1 VRGGG
6 AVTEWL
12 PFAIAIAA
20 SPFPVIPV
28 IVLLFTARPRA
39 ASSSFLGGWA
49 VGVLVPTAVAV
60 ALAEVVEQ
68 ADHPPT
74 WASWTRIVLGAALLV
89 LGVRQWLTRHERD
102 EAPAWMTSLES
113 ADPRRA
119 ARTAF
124 LLSAINPKV
133 LLLAI
138 AGGLAIGTMAYGW
151 FGDVVSV
158 LSFTAV
164 ASVSVAVPVVMFLVA
179 GERMHAPLETAKNWL
194 EHNNA
199 ALMAVVIT
207 VIGIALLLKGFGGL

>member
-1 VRGGG
+1 
-6 AVTEWL
+6 VTEWL

-28 IVLLFTARPRA
+28 IVLLFTPRPRA
-39 ASSSFLGGWA
+39 SSSAFLGGWA
-49 VGVLVPTAVAV
+49 TGVLVPTAVSV

-68 ADHPPT
+68 AEHPPT
-74 WASWTRIVLGAALLV
+74 WASWTRIVLGAALLA
-89 LGVRQWLTRHERD
+89 LGVRQWLTRHDRD
-102 EAPAWMTSLES
+102 EAPAWMRALET

-124 LLSAINPKV
+124 LLSAVNPKV

-151 FGDVVSV
+151 FGDVAAVIA
-158 LSFTAV
+158 FTAV
-164 ASVSVAVPVVMFLVA
+164 ASVSVAVPVVLFVVA
-179 GERMHAPLETAKNWL
+179 GDRMLGPLATVKSWL
-194 EHNNA
+194 ERNNA

-207 VIGIALLLKGFGGL
+207 VIGIALLLKGFRGL